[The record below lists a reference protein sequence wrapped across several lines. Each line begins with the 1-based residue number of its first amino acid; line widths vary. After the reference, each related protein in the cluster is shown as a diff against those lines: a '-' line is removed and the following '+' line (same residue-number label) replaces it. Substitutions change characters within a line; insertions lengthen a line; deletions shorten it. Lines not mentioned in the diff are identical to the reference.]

1 MIGLLHISQEIN
13 IIIQIQNALNDNY
26 FKFKFIMR
34 QYKKKWLRNVKEI
47 VKCLFQNWLI
57 FVSKAILTSNNVE
70 HFLT

>member
-13 IIIQIQNALNDNY
+13 IIIQNALNDNY